1 MPEWLW
7 FVAFGVPGVAGMILW
22 ALSKGDEDRQLRAA
36 IFSGVATG
44 LALAVVTFWPQTGV
58 LDVTV
63 SQQIDGMILF
73 GFFILLAVD
82 VVVTFILSSY
92 LRRREMFATRWYKH
106 YFWLIASLAGIGVA
120 QGLVR
125 IALGVALLAFSF
137 MQVFFPPELIMD
149 VRKDRQRRI
158 EEEDRRR

>member
-7 FVAFGVPGVAGMILW
+7 VVAFGVPGVAGLVLW
-22 ALSKGDEDRQLRAA
+22 ALNKGDVDRQLRAA
-36 IFSGVATG
+36 IGSGIATG
-44 LALAVVTFWPQTGV
+44 LALAAVTFWPETGV

-63 SQQIDGMILF
+63 SRQMDGMILF
-73 GFFILLAVD
+73 GFLILLAVD

-92 LRRREMFATRWYKH
+92 LWRREMFTTRWFRH
-106 YFWLIASLAGIGVA
+106 YFWLVASLAGIGVG
-120 QGLVR
+120 QGFGK
-125 IALGVALLAFSF
+125 IFLGVVLLAYSF